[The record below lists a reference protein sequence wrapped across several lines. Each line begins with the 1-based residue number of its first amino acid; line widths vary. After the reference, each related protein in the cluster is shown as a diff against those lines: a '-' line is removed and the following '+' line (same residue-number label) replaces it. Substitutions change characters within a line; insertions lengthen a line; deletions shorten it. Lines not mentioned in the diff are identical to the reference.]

1 MPEKI
6 NIKSD
11 EITEILGTPPRWI
24 VRWGITIVFTVIA
37 VVLVGSAFFQY
48 PDTVVSPVIITAENP
63 PAVVI
68 ARASGKPAALFVT
81 DGQKVSKGDT
91 LGVIDN
97 PANYRDIFKLSML
110 ITNTSFEELIKGSIK
125 LCSSNFSL
133 GEQQSAFNSFDR
145 AYNELITFNQL
156 NFHQQKVNALEKEL
170 KHYEVY
176 FNRLTKQFDLAKAD
190 LDIAH
195 KQFSRDSFL
204 FSNKYIPEAEF
215 ENATTMLLTK
225 KQALEGSGINLSNAL
240 ITIERLRQTI
250 IDTHIDYQNQQ
261 NKLEGEAESTHR
273 QLVSSLAV
281 WEKMYLLVSPSTGK
295 LSFMSVWSDLQEVK
309 AGDLLFSITPDN
321 LGKIQGRTTIPFAG
335 AGKVKPGQKVNIKL
349 DGYSYLEFGM
359 VQGVVSSVS
368 SGYNDKGYP
377 SLIDLPKGI
386 ETSYGLQIPFD
397 RELHGIAEIT
407 TEEQSVLQRLFS
419 PLKHLLKS
427 KLQ

>member
-24 VRWGITIVFTVIA
+24 VRCGITIVFTVIA
-37 VVLVGSAFFQY
+37 VVLIGSAFFKY

-81 DGQKVSKGDT
+81 DGQTVSKGDT
-91 LGVIDN
+91 LGVMDN
-97 PANYRDIFKLSML
+97 PANYVDVFKFSQL
-110 ITNTSFEELIKGSIK
+110 ITNTSIEEIKKGSIR
-125 LCSSNFSL
+125 LSSTNFSL
-133 GEQQSAFNSFDR
+133 GDLQSAFNSFDR
-145 AYNELITFNQL
+145 ACNELVTFNEL
-156 NFHQQKVNALEKEL
+156 NYHQQKINALEREL

-176 FNRLTKQFDLAKAD
+176 FKRLTKQFDLAKAD
-190 LDIAH
+190 LGIAH

-204 FSNKYIPEAEF
+204 FGNKFIPEAEF
-215 ENATTMLLTK
+215 DNATALLLVK
-225 KQALEGSGINLSNAL
+225 KQALEGSGINLSNAS

-250 IDTHIDYQNQQ
+250 TDTRIEFHNQRT
-261 NKLEGEAESTHR
+261 KLEGEVENTHR
-273 QLVSSLAV
+273 QIVSSLTV

-309 AGDLLFSITPDN
+309 TGDLLFSITPDN
-321 LGKIQGRTTIPFAG
+321 IGKIQGRTVIPFAG
-335 AGKVKPGQKVNIKL
+335 AGKVKPGQQVNIKL

-359 VQGVVSSVS
+359 VQGVINSVS

-407 TEEQSVLQRLFS
+407 IEEQSVLQRLFS